1 MLSQCVF
8 VSVLVKMGLS
18 LSLLRV
24 EFSLYRAQ
32 AKTLKVTSSEMEELQ
47 QKVKDLPGSSL
58 EKLKELHSEVFTKVN
73 WGRLVVFLNFADQ
86 LGLTEEEWE
95 KALTSIY
102 LDPSQPASFGGLD
115 TVYRA
120 VKRKE
125 RTRYR
130 VNKSEIG

>member
-95 KALTSIY
+95 LLFKFLVPILTQIR
-102 LDPSQPASFGGLD
+102 G
-115 TVYRA
+115 
-120 VKRKE
+120 
-125 RTRYR
+125 
-130 VNKSEIG
+130 